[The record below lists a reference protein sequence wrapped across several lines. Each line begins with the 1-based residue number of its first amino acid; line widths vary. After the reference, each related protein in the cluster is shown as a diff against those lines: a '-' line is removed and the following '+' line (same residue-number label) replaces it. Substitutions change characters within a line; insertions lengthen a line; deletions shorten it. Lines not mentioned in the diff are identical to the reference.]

1 MQQLQNSSFRI
12 NFIAKIYHS
21 IEMAFLQ
28 PLHSPV
34 HNILSLLSKGI
45 AVMMVLALPGDKK
58 GLPFNNCP
66 TKKWMGTQCPNIP
79 QWMWWSWKS
88 SLGHGCMAGV
98 RERQSVWSWVG
109 AGGWWGEEW
118 EPTGSEYFYN
128 MWVLR
133 HLCTFPSP
141 LFTTINISFS
151 QQRPSL
157 TINSHNFV
165 RNLFLPTTSR
175 KETRHPRGQDK
186 KVSKN

>member
-98 RERQSVWSWVG
+98 RERDSQCG
-109 AGGWWGEEW
+109 AELALEDDGEKNENPP
-118 EPTGSEYFYN
+118 EVNISIICESFVISAPFLPHSSLYSSHNKYI
-128 MWVLR
+128 
-133 HLCTFPSP
+133 
-141 LFTTINISFS
+141 LFTA
-151 QQRPSL
+151 
-157 TINSHNFV
+157 
-165 RNLFLPTTSR
+165 TTKFNNKQS
-175 KETRHPRGQDK
+175 
-186 KVSKN
+186 